1 MNNNFIN
8 WWENVRLGGRLS
20 FIKKVII
27 SMILTVALVILL
39 CLLLTGNIEKV
50 LILEKF
56 IIIFMTELVLVF
68 LGIIF
73 GNLLWNKYERIY
85 KENIELHKNK

>member
-1 MNNNFIN
+1 
-8 WWENVRLGGRLS
+8 ENVRLNGRLS
-20 FIKKVII
+20 FIKKVIL
-27 SMILTVALVILL
+27 SMILTVILVILL

-50 LILEKF
+50 FILEKLL
-56 IIIFMTELVLVF
+56 IIFMTELVIVF